1 MISFPG
7 LKDLKKAVKDA
18 SGPLSSNQL
27 FQEKLL
33 APIEATLENLRSVI
47 ALNTLLLATLPQT
60 RENLLKNLANLSR
73 TFYHTHIVSYLRMS
87 SVATDTFKEEFIRA
101 YWRGVTERKR
111 LIPKIEEDLSQCR
124 EFFGKEENLRRNR
137 GVLEGSFLTGPN
149 PRTKIQENAK
159 VRLST
164 IDDPN
169 EHEKIVGL
177 EKTALEFIDHAED
190 AIQRCRLLHVD
201 FIEPLMNCLQLEIDG
216 VQKIIDALEI
226 PRQTPSRQRVELGDL
241 ARTADVLSWGLQE
254 FDMNTHLEEG
264 RKELQILKEITLSRL
279 EKASSRLK
287 MN

>member
-1 MISFPG
+1 M
-7 LKDLKKAVKDA
+7 KDLKKTSKDA
-18 SGPLSSNQL
+18 SGPLAGNQL
-27 FQEKLL
+27 FQEKIL
-33 APIEATLENLRSVI
+33 APIEATHENLRSVM
-47 ALNTLLLATLPQT
+47 ALNTLLLGALPQT
-60 RENLLKNLANLSR
+60 RETLLKKLANLSR

-124 EFFGKEENLRRNR
+124 DFFDKEENLRRNR
-137 GVLEGSFLTGPN
+137 GVLEGSFLDGPS

-159 VRLST
+159 AHLST
-164 IDDPN
+164 SDDPG
-169 EHEKIVGL
+169 EHEKIVEL
-177 EKTALEFIDHAED
+177 EKNALEFIDHAED

-201 FIEPLMNCLQLEIDG
+201 FIEPLMKCLELEING
-216 VQKIIDALEI
+216 IQKIVDALEV

-254 FDMNTHLEEG
+254 FDMDAHLEEG
-264 RKELQILKEITLSRL
+264 QKELQILRETTVSRL